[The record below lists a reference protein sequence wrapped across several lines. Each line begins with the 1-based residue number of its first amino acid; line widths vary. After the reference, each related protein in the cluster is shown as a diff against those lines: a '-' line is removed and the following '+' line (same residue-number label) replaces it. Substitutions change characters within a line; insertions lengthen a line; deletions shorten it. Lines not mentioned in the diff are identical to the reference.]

1 MSARVGS
8 ASAVLI
14 HALDEAFGNAA
25 WHGPSLRSALR
36 GVSAREASR
45 RLGSNR
51 HNIREIVLHAAYWK
65 NRVRQRLIGGARTP
79 FPLPGSNWFRRTGAS
94 EKEWREER
102 RLLEREHLALRRAVA
117 GFPEARLR
125 KPLPG
130 SRQRTALREIAGV
143 ALHDVYHTGQIQLLK
158 TLHRKGRSR

>member
-25 WHGPSLRSALR
+25 WHGPSLLAALR

-45 RLGSNR
+45 RLGPSR
-51 HNIREIVLHAAYWK
+51 HTIREIVVHAAYWK
-65 NRVRQRLIGGARTP
+65 SRVRQRLTGGARTP

-102 RLLEREHLALRRAVA
+102 QLLESEHRTLRRVVA
-117 GFPEARLR
+117 AFPASRLK

-130 SRQRTALREIAGV
+130 SRRRTALREIAGI

-158 TLHRKGRSR
+158 TLYRKGRSR